1 MDKTISLEGR
11 GMIPCP
17 LNEAEAHP
25 YKGPP
30 LSVADLL
37 TLLDRATMR
46 QVRLSLAIDNL
57 RRILRE
63 ERILDEDTPELPH
76 LLLEEIRQALSL
88 AQSVIP
94 GAYRDALVQVTQAL
108 EHVDAYQDR
117 MPPRGMA

>member
-1 MDKTISLEGR
+1 
-11 GMIPCP
+11 
-17 LNEAEAHP
+17 
-25 YKGPP
+25 
-30 LSVADLL
+30 
-37 TLLDRATMR
+37 MR

-63 ERILDEDTPELPH
+63 ERILDEDTLELPH

-88 AQSVIP
+88 AQS
-94 GAYRDALVQVTQAL
+94 QAL